1 MFIQPQNKRD
11 RIQIKK
17 VRNERGEITDAT
29 VIEKIIRVYDE
40 QFRKP
45 RRNTNISR
53 KIQPAKT
60 KPRKRDNLN
69 RPITISEIVFVI

>member
-1 MFIQPQNKRD
+1 MFIQPHNKRE

-40 QFRKP
+40 
-45 RRNTNISR
+45 
-53 KIQPAKT
+53 
-60 KPRKRDNLN
+60 
-69 RPITISEIVFVI
+69 